1 MFLKIRQHRTVR
13 GQETRQECLRGR
25 EHCKLIFYHVKETCE
40 LCEDWQVWECVPPC
54 GAMKPNLPWDWAW
67 TPQRAFLLVHLILK
81 ASCLSGFGSAPGP
94 EGQACVLQTHSDL
107 RRLFEAGQTLFFF
120 FSVTGS
126 PQNSKPTAG
135 RRQRIPGRAKWA
147 SWLCDRR
154 SDERM
159 SPTSKQGRDIW
170 QPELLTAPDKPCRNE
185 WGENRGGNTDKD
197 NQTWSA
203 ERW

>member
-120 FSVTGS
+120 FFRSRDPLKTQSQQRGDVKGSRAGPNEPVGCVT
-126 PQNSKPTAG
+126 AAVM
-135 RRQRIPGRAKWA
+135 RECLRQV
-147 SWLCDRR
+147 
-154 SDERM
+154 
-159 SPTSKQGRDIW
+159 
-170 QPELLTAPDKPCRNE
+170 
-185 WGENRGGNTDKD
+185 NRGEISD
-197 NQTWSA
+197 S
-203 ERW
+203 RSC